1 MNRFLYLSLVVFSI
15 VNIFVYMQYQ
25 KTKKMMSDIS
35 VLTENIYDYEVKLDI
50 SNNNQ
55 LIQICNNGKLLNKEM
70 CLFNMFGEKINLY
83 EVVNGNKLILKFSEL
98 NCNTCV
104 DEQIEYINEYAD
116 LIGVSNV
123 LIFVTCNDYSLVRKL
138 KKMNNLKFE
147 LFNLG
152 DSLSNV
158 IRDIGFPY
166 FFVIDESMRINSIF
180 IPEKN
185 NKKLTFTYLDSVL
198 KNYY

>member
-1 MNRFLYLSLVVFSI
+1 
-15 VNIFVYMQYQ
+15 MQYQ

-70 CLFNMFGEKINLY
+70 CLFNMFGEKINLH
-83 EVVNGNKLILKFSEL
+83 EVVNGNKLILNFSEL